1 MGLTVTN
8 NAFILIYNCCND
20 LDSNTEITRKPDGL
34 PRVSGLLLMS
44 YKALLGEELA
54 ASAIL
59 AAYDSDRVIPH
70 VLGIFVI

>member
-20 LDSNTEITRKPDGL
+20 LDSNTEITRKPDDL
-34 PRVSGLLLMS
+34 PPVSGLLLMPN
-44 YKALLGEELA
+44 KALLGEELA

-59 AAYDSDRVIPH
+59 TAYDTDRVVPR